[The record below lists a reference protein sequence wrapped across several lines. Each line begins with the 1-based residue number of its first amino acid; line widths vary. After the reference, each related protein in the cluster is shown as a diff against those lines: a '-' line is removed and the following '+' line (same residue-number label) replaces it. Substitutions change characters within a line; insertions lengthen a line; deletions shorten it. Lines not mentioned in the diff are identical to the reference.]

1 MLNVRLSLALYG
13 VIILA
18 GSSTGARGENVRP
31 ELLPLETAS
40 EAVRNLFDVKSVR
53 PLGPSSFEPLRKY
66 FSTRQQ
72 HNVDQFLRALDELM
86 AARNRV
92 AEQVGIKQEWWW
104 PADIGTDVH
113 IVMKNDPLTDRASIP
128 DKVSMSAPTLLGRK
142 VEISVEDRYKEI
154 ARDGTDLGGTKSS
167 KVTLVPGHGRWVIDE
182 IVFTV
187 RQYGKTN
194 VTSLEQILAS
204 DAKELRVARQKIA
217 NRKVEIRSAR
227 PTSKY

>member
-18 GSSTGARGENVRP
+18 GSATATRDENLRP
-31 ELLPLETAS
+31 ELPPLESAS
-40 EAVRNLFDVKSVR
+40 EAVRNVFDAKSVR
-53 PLGPSSFEPLRKY
+53 PLERSSFEPLRTY
-66 FSTRQQ
+66 FSSRQQ

-113 IVMKNDPLTDRASIP
+113 IVMKNDPLTDRGSIP
-128 DKVSMSAPTLLGRK
+128 DELSISPPTLLDRK

-154 ARDGTDLGGTKSS
+154 AQDGTDLGGTKSS
-167 KVTLVPGHGRWVIDE
+167 KVTLVPGHGRWVIDD

-187 RQYGKTN
+187 RQYGRTN
-194 VTSLEQILAS
+194 VTNLEQILAA
-204 DAKELRVARQKIA
+204 DTKKLRVARQKIA
-217 NRKVEIRSAR
+217 NRKVEIRSAQPASR
-227 PTSKY
+227 